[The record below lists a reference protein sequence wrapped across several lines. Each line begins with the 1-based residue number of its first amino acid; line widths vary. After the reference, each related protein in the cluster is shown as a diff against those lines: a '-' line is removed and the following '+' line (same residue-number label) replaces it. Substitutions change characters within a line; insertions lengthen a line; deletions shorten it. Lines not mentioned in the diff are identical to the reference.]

1 MHDKNKKIK
10 IAFFGSSEFSIP
22 TFEYFLED
30 GDIDVVSLITL
41 PPAVKNRGKKLS
53 NNIVHDFA
61 LQKNFPEKN
70 IYTPEKLRNNNEI
83 LSILMS
89 QNLDFIIVV
98 AYGKIITQEII
109 NIPKYEILNLHPSA
123 LPKYRGA
130 APIERAI
137 ENGEN
142 EIDICIMKVESG
154 LDTGDVA
161 VRKKYVL
168 DLKKGA
174 KEIVP
179 DVAKIGGKLMLETI
193 KKCIKNEI
201 FFMPQM
207 NSENMELYAKKIDK
221 SELFIDLSDKN
232 LNAKRIFNK
241 IRAFNNSGCC
251 YFKTNDNQ
259 RIKIISCEMEN
270 HDNSGN
276 SRLGFNKEN
285 GFLYFADGII
295 KPIIV
300 QKEGGKPMYLKDY
313 LNGLR

>member
-1 MHDKNKKIK
+1 MHNENKKIK

-22 TFEYFLED
+22 TFEYLLED
-30 GDIDVVSLITL
+30 KDIDVISLITL
-41 PPAVKNRGKKLS
+41 PPAAKNRGKKIS
-53 NNIVHDFA
+53 NNIVHNFA
-61 LQKNFPEKN
+61 LQKKFPEKN

-83 LSILMS
+83 LSVLMS

-98 AYGKIITQEII
+98 AYGKIITQDII
-109 NIPKYEILNLHPSA
+109 NVPKYEILNLHPSA

-142 EIDICIMKVESG
+142 EIDICIMKVEPG

-161 VRKKYVL
+161 TREKYVL

-193 KKCIKNEI
+193 KKIIKNEI
-201 FFMPQM
+201 FFAPQINKT
-207 NSENMELYAKKIDK
+207 NSENTELYAKKIDK
-221 SELFIDLSDKN
+221 SELFIDLNNKN
-232 LNAKRIFNK
+232 LNTKQVFNK
-241 IRAFNNSGCC
+241 IRAFDKSGCC
-251 YFKTNDNQ
+251 YFIANNNQ

-270 HDNSGN
+270 HDN
-276 SRLGFNKEN
+276 
-285 GFLYFADGII
+285 
-295 KPIIV
+295 
-300 QKEGGKPMYLKDY
+300 
-313 LNGLR
+313 